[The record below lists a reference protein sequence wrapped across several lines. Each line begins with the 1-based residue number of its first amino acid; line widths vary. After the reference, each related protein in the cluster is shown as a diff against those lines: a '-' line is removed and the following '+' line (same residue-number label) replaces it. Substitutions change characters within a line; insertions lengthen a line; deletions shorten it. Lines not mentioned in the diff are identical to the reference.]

1 MAAKKAG
8 QHREEK
14 QKSMAPY
21 SWLIALVLI
30 ALYGLYLLVSG
41 GIGGGSSSA
50 PTDGEELRVL
60 FIDVG
65 QADAALVTCGGES
78 LLIDGGN
85 VADSS
90 TVYTI
95 LEKNGVTHLD
105 YIVCTHAHEDHVGGL
120 SGALEAC
127 TAGTVYCPVTDYD
140 SKAFRNFSDR
150 VAEQNCELTV
160 PKAGETFALGAAEVE
175 ILACDPEAEDT
186 NNTSIVLRV
195 SYGETSFLFMAD
207 AETPVERELLDAGT
221 DLSATVLKVGHHGS
235 GTSTSYRFLNEV
247 MPAYAMISVGKD
259 NSYGHPDEAVLSR
272 LEDAGARILRTDE
285 LGDILFVSDGK
296 TVTLPEID
304 DG

>member
-1 MAAKKAG
+1 MAANKTG
-8 QHREEK
+8 QRRGEK
-14 QKSMAPY
+14 PKSMAPY

-30 ALYGLYLLVSG
+30 ALYGLYLLLSG
-41 GIGGGSSSA
+41 GSKAEPLQTG
-50 PTDGEELRVL
+50 GEELRVL

-65 QADAALVTCGGES
+65 QADSALLTCGDES

-85 VADSS
+85 VDDSS
-90 TVYTI
+90 TVYTV
-95 LEKNGVTHLD
+95 LKKNGVTHLD
-105 YIVCTHAHEDHVGGL
+105 YVVCTHAHEDHAGGL

-160 PKAGETFALGAAEVE
+160 PKAGETFALGGAEVE
-175 ILACDPEAEDT
+175 FLACDPEAEDT

-195 SYGETSFLFMAD
+195 SYGATSFLFMAD
-207 AETPVERELLDAGT
+207 AETPVEQALLDAGT

-235 GTSTSYRFLNEV
+235 STSTSYRFLNEV
-247 MPAYAMISVGKD
+247 MPRYAVISVGKD
-259 NSYGHPDEAVLSR
+259 NSYGHPHEKILSR
-272 LEDAGARILRTDE
+272 LEDADARILRTDE

-296 TVTLPEID
+296 TVSLPQID
-304 DG
+304 GT

>member
-1 MAAKKAG
+1 MAANKTG
-8 QHREEK
+8 QRRGEK
-14 QKSMAPY
+14 PKSMAPY

-30 ALYGLYLLVSG
+30 ALYGLYLLLSG
-41 GIGGGSSSA
+41 GSKAEPLQTG
-50 PTDGEELRVL
+50 GEELRVL

-65 QADAALVTCGGES
+65 QADSALLTCGGES

-85 VADSS
+85 VDDSS
-90 TVYTI
+90 TVYTV
-95 LEKNGVTHLD
+95 LKKNGVTHLD
-105 YIVCTHAHEDHVGGL
+105 YVVCTHAHEDHAGGL

-160 PKAGETFALGAAEVE
+160 PKAGETFALGGAEVE
-175 ILACDPEAEDT
+175 FLACDPEAEDT

-195 SYGETSFLFMAD
+195 SYGATSFLFMAD
-207 AETPVERELLDAGT
+207 AETPVEQALLDAGT

-235 GTSTSYRFLNEV
+235 STSTSYRFLNEV
-247 MPAYAMISVGKD
+247 MPRYAVISVGKD
-259 NSYGHPDEAVLSR
+259 NSYGHPHEKILSR
-272 LEDAGARILRTDE
+272 LEDADARILRTDE

-296 TVTLPEID
+296 TVSLPQID
-304 DG
+304 GT

>member
-1 MAAKKAG
+1 MAAKKTG
-8 QHREEK
+8 QRRGEK
-14 QKSMAPY
+14 PKSMAPY

-30 ALYGLYLLVSG
+30 ALYGLYLLLSG
-41 GIGGGSSSA
+41 GSEAEPLQTG
-50 PTDGEELRVL
+50 GEELRAL

-65 QADAALVTCGGES
+65 QADSALLTCGDES

-85 VADSS
+85 VDDSS
-90 TVYTI
+90 TVYTV
-95 LEKNGVTHLD
+95 LKKNGMTHLD
-105 YIVCTHAHEDHVGGL
+105 YVVCTHAHEDHAGGL

-160 PKAGETFALGAAEVE
+160 PKAGETFALGGAEVE
-175 ILACDPEAEDT
+175 FLACDPEAEDT

-195 SYGETSFLFMAD
+195 SYGATSFLFMAD
-207 AETPVERELLDAGT
+207 AETPVEQALLDAGT

-235 GTSTSYRFLNEV
+235 STSTSYRFLNEV
-247 MPAYAMISVGKD
+247 MPRYAVISVGKD
-259 NSYGHPDEAVLSR
+259 NSYGHPHEKILSR
-272 LEDAGARILRTDE
+272 LEDADARILRTDE

-296 TVTLPEID
+296 TVSLPQID
-304 DG
+304 GT

>member
-1 MAAKKAG
+1 MAANKTG
-8 QHREEK
+8 QRRGEK
-14 QKSMAPY
+14 PKSMAPY

-30 ALYGLYLLVSG
+30 ALYGLYLLLSG
-41 GIGGGSSSA
+41 GSEAEPLQTG
-50 PTDGEELRVL
+50 GEELRVL

-65 QADAALVTCGGES
+65 QADSALLTCCDES

-85 VADSS
+85 VDDSS
-90 TVYTI
+90 TVYTV
-95 LEKNGVTHLD
+95 LKKNGVTHLD
-105 YIVCTHAHEDHVGGL
+105 YVVCTHAHEDHVGGL

-160 PKAGETFALGAAEVE
+160 PKAGETFALGGAEVE
-175 ILACDPEAEDT
+175 FLACDPEAEDT

-195 SYGETSFLFMAD
+195 SYGATSFLFMAD
-207 AETPVERELLDAGT
+207 AETPVEQALLDAGT

-235 GTSTSYRFLNEV
+235 STSTSYRFLNEV
-247 MPAYAMISVGKD
+247 MPRYAVISVGKD
-259 NSYGHPDEAVLSR
+259 NSYGHPHEKILSR
-272 LEDAGARILRTDE
+272 LEDADARILRTDE

-296 TVTLPEID
+296 TVSLPQID
-304 DG
+304 GT

>member
-1 MAAKKAG
+1 MAAKKTG
-8 QHREEK
+8 QRRGEK
-14 QKSMAPY
+14 PKSMAPY

-30 ALYGLYLLVSG
+30 ALYGLYLLLSG
-41 GIGGGSSSA
+41 GSKAEPLQTG
-50 PTDGEELRVL
+50 GEELRVL

-65 QADAALVTCGGES
+65 QADSALLTCGDES

-85 VADSS
+85 VDDSS
-90 TVYTI
+90 TVYTV
-95 LEKNGVTHLD
+95 LKKNGMTHLD
-105 YIVCTHAHEDHVGGL
+105 YVVCTHAHEDHAGGL

-160 PKAGETFALGAAEVE
+160 PKAGETFALGGAEVE
-175 ILACDPEAEDT
+175 FLACDPEAEDT

-195 SYGETSFLFMAD
+195 SYGATSFLFMAD
-207 AETPVERELLDAGT
+207 AETPVEQALLDAGT

-235 GTSTSYRFLNEV
+235 STSTSYRFLNEV
-247 MPAYAMISVGKD
+247 MPRYAVISVGKD
-259 NSYGHPDEAVLSR
+259 NSYGHPHEKILSR
-272 LEDAGARILRTDE
+272 LEDADARILRTDE

-296 TVTLPEID
+296 TVSLPQID
-304 DG
+304 GT

>member
-1 MAAKKAG
+1 MAAKKTG
-8 QHREEK
+8 QRRGEK
-14 QKSMAPY
+14 PKSMAPY

-30 ALYGLYLLVSG
+30 ALYGLYLLLSG
-41 GIGGGSSSA
+41 GSKAEPLQTG
-50 PTDGEELRVL
+50 GEELRVL

-65 QADAALVTCGGES
+65 QADSALLTCGDES

-85 VADSS
+85 VDDSS
-90 TVYTI
+90 TVYTV
-95 LEKNGVTHLD
+95 LKKNGVTHLD
-105 YIVCTHAHEDHVGGL
+105 YVVCTHAHEDHAGGL

-175 ILACDPEAEDT
+175 FLACDPEAEDT

-195 SYGETSFLFMAD
+195 SYGATSFLFMAD
-207 AETPVERELLDAGT
+207 AETPVEQALLDAGT

-235 GTSTSYRFLNEV
+235 STSTSYRFLNEV
-247 MPAYAMISVGKD
+247 MPRYAVISVGKD
-259 NSYGHPDEAVLSR
+259 NSYGHPHEKILSR
-272 LEDAGARILRTDE
+272 LEDADARILRTDE

-296 TVTLPEID
+296 TVSLPQID
-304 DG
+304 GT

>member
-14 QKSMAPY
+14 QKAMAPY

-65 QADAALVTCGGES
+65 QADAALVTCGRES

>member
-1 MAAKKAG
+1 MAAKKTG
-8 QHREEK
+8 QRRGEK
-14 QKSMAPY
+14 PKSMAPY

-30 ALYGLYLLVSG
+30 ALYGLYLLLSG
-41 GIGGGSSSA
+41 GSEAEPLQTG
-50 PTDGEELRVL
+50 GEELRVL

-65 QADAALVTCGGES
+65 QADSALLTCGGES

-90 TVYTI
+90 TVYTV
-95 LEKNGVTHLD
+95 LKKNGVTHLN
-105 YIVCTHAHEDHVGGL
+105 YVVCTHAHEDHAGGL

-160 PKAGETFALGAAEVE
+160 PKAGETFALGGAEVE
-175 ILACDPEAEDT
+175 FLACDPEAEDT

-195 SYGETSFLFMAD
+195 SYGATSFLFMAD
-207 AETPVERELLDAGT
+207 AETPVEQALLDAGT

-235 GTSTSYRFLNEV
+235 STSTSYRFLNEV
-247 MPAYAMISVGKD
+247 MPRYAVISVGKD
-259 NSYGHPDEAVLSR
+259 NSYGHPHEKILSR
-272 LEDAGARILRTDE
+272 LEDADARILRTDE

-296 TVTLPEID
+296 TVSLPQID
-304 DG
+304 GT

>member
-1 MAAKKAG
+1 MAANKTG
-8 QHREEK
+8 QRREEK
-14 QKSMAPY
+14 PKSMAPY

-30 ALYGLYLLVSG
+30 ALYGLYLLLSG
-41 GIGGGSSSA
+41 GSKAEPLQTG
-50 PTDGEELRVL
+50 GEELRVL

-65 QADAALVTCGGES
+65 QADSALLTCGGES

-85 VADSS
+85 VDDSS
-90 TVYTI
+90 TVYTV
-95 LEKNGVTHLD
+95 LKKNGVTHLD
-105 YIVCTHAHEDHVGGL
+105 YVVCTHAHEDHVGGL

-160 PKAGETFALGAAEVE
+160 PKAGETFALGGAEVE
-175 ILACDPEAEDT
+175 FLACDPEAEDT

-195 SYGETSFLFMAD
+195 SYGATSFLFMAD
-207 AETPVERELLDAGT
+207 AETPVEQALLDAGT

-235 GTSTSYRFLNEV
+235 STSTSYRFLNEV
-247 MPAYAMISVGKD
+247 MPRYAVISVGKD
-259 NSYGHPDEAVLSR
+259 NSYGHPHEKILSR
-272 LEDAGARILRTDE
+272 LEDADARILRTDE

-296 TVTLPEID
+296 TVSLPQID
-304 DG
+304 GT

>member
-1 MAAKKAG
+1 MAAKKTG
-8 QHREEK
+8 QRRGEK
-14 QKSMAPY
+14 PKSMAPY

-30 ALYGLYLLVSG
+30 ALYGLYLLLSG
-41 GIGGGSSSA
+41 GSKAEPLQTG
-50 PTDGEELRVL
+50 GEELRVL

-65 QADAALVTCGGES
+65 QADSALLTCGGES

-85 VADSS
+85 VDDSS
-90 TVYTI
+90 TVYTV
-95 LEKNGVTHLD
+95 LKKNGVTHLD
-105 YIVCTHAHEDHVGGL
+105 YVVCTHAHEDHVGGL

-160 PKAGETFALGAAEVE
+160 PKAGETFALGGAEVE
-175 ILACDPEAEDT
+175 FLACDPEAEDT

-195 SYGETSFLFMAD
+195 SYGATSFLFMAD
-207 AETPVERELLDAGT
+207 AETPVEQALLDAGT

-235 GTSTSYRFLNEV
+235 STSTSYRFLNEV
-247 MPAYAMISVGKD
+247 MPRYAVISVGKD
-259 NSYGHPDEAVLSR
+259 NSYGHPHEKILSR
-272 LEDAGARILRTDE
+272 LEDADARILRTDE

-296 TVTLPEID
+296 TVSLPQID
-304 DG
+304 GT

>member
-1 MAAKKAG
+1 MAAKKTG
-8 QHREEK
+8 QRRGEK
-14 QKSMAPY
+14 PKSMAPY

-30 ALYGLYLLVSG
+30 ALYGLYLLLSG
-41 GIGGGSSSA
+41 GSEAEPLQTG
-50 PTDGEELRVL
+50 GEELRVL

-65 QADAALVTCGGES
+65 QADSALLTCGDES

-90 TVYTI
+90 TVYTV
-95 LEKNGVTHLD
+95 LKKNGVTHLD
-105 YIVCTHAHEDHVGGL
+105 YVVCTHAHEDHAGGL

-160 PKAGETFALGAAEVE
+160 PKAGETFALGGAEVE
-175 ILACDPEAEDT
+175 FLACDPEAEDT

-195 SYGETSFLFMAD
+195 SYGATSFLFMAD
-207 AETPVERELLDAGT
+207 AETPVEQALLDAGT

-235 GTSTSYRFLNEV
+235 STSTSYRFLNEV
-247 MPAYAMISVGKD
+247 MPRYAVISVGKD
-259 NSYGHPDEAVLSR
+259 NSYGHPHEKILSR
-272 LEDAGARILRTDE
+272 LEDADARILRTDE

-296 TVTLPEID
+296 TVSLPQID
-304 DG
+304 GT

>member
-1 MAAKKAG
+1 MAANKTG
-8 QHREEK
+8 QRRGEK
-14 QKSMAPY
+14 PKSMAPY

-30 ALYGLYLLVSG
+30 ALYGLYLLLSG
-41 GIGGGSSSA
+41 GSKAEPLQTG
-50 PTDGEELRVL
+50 GEELRVL

-65 QADAALVTCGGES
+65 QADSALLTCGDES

-85 VADSS
+85 VDDSS
-90 TVYTI
+90 TVYTV
-95 LEKNGVTHLD
+95 LKKNGVTHLD
-105 YIVCTHAHEDHVGGL
+105 YVVCTHAHEDHAGGL

-160 PKAGETFALGAAEVE
+160 PKAGETFALGGAEVE
-175 ILACDPEAEDT
+175 FLACDPEAEDT

-195 SYGETSFLFMAD
+195 SYGATSFLFMAD
-207 AETPVERELLDAGT
+207 AETPVEQALLDAGT

-235 GTSTSYRFLNEV
+235 STSTSYRFLNEV
-247 MPAYAMISVGKD
+247 MPCYAVISVGKD
-259 NSYGHPDEAVLSR
+259 NSYGHPHEKILSR
-272 LEDAGARILRTDE
+272 LEDADARILRTDE

-296 TVTLPEID
+296 TVSLPQID
-304 DG
+304 GT

>member
-1 MAAKKAG
+1 MAANKTG
-8 QHREEK
+8 QRRGEK
-14 QKSMAPY
+14 PKSMAPY

-30 ALYGLYLLVSG
+30 ALYGLYLLLSG
-41 GIGGGSSSA
+41 GSEAEPLQTG
-50 PTDGEELRVL
+50 GEELRVL

-65 QADAALVTCGGES
+65 QADSALLTCGDES

-90 TVYTI
+90 TVYTV
-95 LEKNGVTHLD
+95 LKKNGVTHLD
-105 YIVCTHAHEDHVGGL
+105 YVVCTHAHEDHVGGL

-160 PKAGETFALGAAEVE
+160 PKAGETFALGGAEVE
-175 ILACDPEAEDT
+175 FLACDPEAEDT

-195 SYGETSFLFMAD
+195 SYGATSFLFMAD
-207 AETPVERELLDAGT
+207 AETPVEQALLDAGT

-235 GTSTSYRFLNEV
+235 STSTSYRFLNEV
-247 MPAYAMISVGKD
+247 MPRYAVISVGKD
-259 NSYGHPDEAVLSR
+259 NSYGHPHEKILSR
-272 LEDAGARILRTDE
+272 LEDADARILRTDE

-296 TVTLPEID
+296 TVSLPQID
-304 DG
+304 GT

>member
-1 MAAKKAG
+1 MASKKTG
-8 QHREEK
+8 QRRGEK

-30 ALYGLYLLVSG
+30 ALYGLYLLLSG
-41 GIGGGSSSA
+41 GFGGEAASA
-50 PTDGEELRVL
+50 PSDGGELRVL

-85 VADSS
+85 VDDSS
-90 TVYTI
+90 TVYTV
-95 LEKNGVTHLD
+95 LKKNGVTHLD
-105 YIVCTHAHEDHVGGL
+105 YVVCTHAHEDHVGGL

-140 SKAFRNFSDR
+140 SKAFRNFSGR
-150 VAEQNCELTV
+150 VAEQNCDLTV
-160 PKAGETFALGAAEVE
+160 PRAGETFALGGAEVE
-175 ILACDPEAEDT
+175 FLACDPETEDT

-195 SYGETSFLFMAD
+195 SYGATSFLFMAD
-207 AETPVERELLDAGT
+207 AETPVEQALLDTGT

-235 GTSTSYRFLNEV
+235 STSTSYRFLNEV
-247 MPAYAMISVGKD
+247 MPRYAVISVGKD
-259 NSYGHPDEAVLSR
+259 NSYGHPHEKVLSR
-272 LEDAGARILRTDE
+272 LEDADARILRTDE

-296 TVTLPEID
+296 TVSLPQID
-304 DG
+304 GT

>member
-1 MAAKKAG
+1 MAARKNG
-8 QHREEK
+8 QRREKK

-41 GIGGGSSSA
+41 GIGGDSA
-50 PTDGEELRVL
+50 SALSDGEELRVL

-65 QADAALVTCGGES
+65 QADAALVTCGGQS

-90 TVYTI
+90 TVYTV
-95 LEKNGVTHLD
+95 LEKNGVTHLN

-247 MPAYAMISVGKD
+247 MPAYAVISVGKD

-296 TVTLPEID
+296 MVTLPQID
-304 DG
+304 GT

>member
-1 MAAKKAG
+1 MAAKNTG
-8 QHREEK
+8 QRRGEK
-14 QKSMAPY
+14 PKSMAPY

-30 ALYGLYLLVSG
+30 ALYGLYLLL
-41 GIGGGSSSA
+41 GGGKAASLPS
-50 PTDGEELRVL
+50 DGGELRVL

-90 TVYTI
+90 TVYTV

-150 VAEQNCELTV
+150 VAEQKCDMTV
-160 PKAGETFALGAAEVE
+160 PGAGETFALGGAEVE

-195 SYGETSFLFMAD
+195 SYGATSFLFMAD

-221 DLSATVLKVGHHGS
+221 DLSAMVLKVGHHGS
-235 GTSTSYRFLNEV
+235 ATSTSYRFLNEV
-247 MPAYAMISVGKD
+247 MPAYAVISVGRD
-259 NSYGHPDEAVLSR
+259 NSYGHPDEVVLSR

-285 LGDILFVSDGK
+285 LGDILLVSDGE
-296 TVTLPEID
+296 TVTLPQID
-304 DG
+304 GT

>member
-195 SYGETSFLFMAD
+195 SYGETSFLFRAD

>member
-1 MAAKKAG
+1 MAANKTG
-8 QHREEK
+8 QRREEK
-14 QKSMAPY
+14 PKSMAPY

-30 ALYGLYLLVSG
+30 ALYGLYLLLSG
-41 GIGGGSSSA
+41 GSKAEPLQTG
-50 PTDGEELRVL
+50 GEELRVL

-65 QADAALVTCGGES
+65 QADSALLTCGDES

-85 VADSS
+85 VDDSS
-90 TVYTI
+90 TVYTV
-95 LEKNGVTHLD
+95 LKKNGVTHLD
-105 YIVCTHAHEDHVGGL
+105 YVVCTHAHEDHAGGL

-160 PKAGETFALGAAEVE
+160 PKAGETFALGGAEVE

-195 SYGETSFLFMAD
+195 SYGATSFLFMAD
-207 AETPVERELLDAGT
+207 AETPVEQALLDAGT

-235 GTSTSYRFLNEV
+235 STSTSYRFLNEV
-247 MPAYAMISVGKD
+247 MPRYAVISVGKD
-259 NSYGHPDEAVLSR
+259 NSYGHPHEKILSR
-272 LEDAGARILRTDE
+272 LEDADARILRTDE

-296 TVTLPEID
+296 TVSLPQID
-304 DG
+304 GT

>member
-1 MAAKKAG
+1 MAANKTG
-8 QHREEK
+8 QRRGEK
-14 QKSMAPY
+14 PKSMAPY

-30 ALYGLYLLVSG
+30 ALYGLYLLLSG
-41 GIGGGSSSA
+41 GSKAEPLQTG
-50 PTDGEELRVL
+50 GEELRVL

-65 QADAALVTCGGES
+65 QADSALLTCGGES

-85 VADSS
+85 VDDSS
-90 TVYTI
+90 TVYTV
-95 LEKNGVTHLD
+95 LKKNGVTHLD
-105 YIVCTHAHEDHVGGL
+105 YVVCTHAHEDHVGGL

-160 PKAGETFALGAAEVE
+160 PKAGETFALGGAEVE
-175 ILACDPEAEDT
+175 FLACDPEAEDT

-195 SYGETSFLFMAD
+195 SYGATSFLFMAD
-207 AETPVERELLDAGT
+207 AETPVEQALLDAGT

-235 GTSTSYRFLNEV
+235 STSTSYRFLNEV
-247 MPAYAMISVGKD
+247 MPRYAVISVGKD
-259 NSYGHPDEAVLSR
+259 NSYGHPHEKILSR
-272 LEDAGARILRTDE
+272 LEDADARILRTDE

-296 TVTLPEID
+296 TVSLPQID
-304 DG
+304 GT

>member
-1 MAAKKAG
+1 MAARKNG
-8 QHREEK
+8 QRREKK

-65 QADAALVTCGGES
+65 QADAALVTCGGQS

-90 TVYTI
+90 TVYTV
-95 LEKNGVTHLD
+95 LEKNGVTHLN

-247 MPAYAMISVGKD
+247 MPAYAVISVGKD

-296 TVTLPEID
+296 MVTLPQID
-304 DG
+304 GT

>member
-1 MAAKKAG
+1 MAARKNG
-8 QHREEK
+8 QRREKK

-41 GIGGGSSSA
+41 GIGGDSA
-50 PTDGEELRVL
+50 STPSDGEELRVL

-65 QADAALVTCGGES
+65 QADAALVTCRGQS

-90 TVYTI
+90 TVYTV
-95 LEKNGVTHLD
+95 LEKNGVTHLN

-160 PKAGETFALGAAEVE
+160 PRAGETFALGGAEVE

-247 MPAYAMISVGKD
+247 MPAYAVISVGKD

-296 TVTLPEID
+296 MVTLPQID
-304 DG
+304 GT

>member
-186 NNTSIVLRV
+186 NNTSIVLRLA
-195 SYGETSFLFMAD
+195 YGETSFLFMAD

-247 MPAYAMISVGKD
+247 MPAYAVISVGKD

-285 LGDILFVSDGK
+285 LGDILFVSDGR
-296 TVTLPEID
+296 TVTLPQID
-304 DG
+304 GT

>member
-1 MAAKKAG
+1 MAAKKTG

-65 QADAALVTCGGES
+65 QADAALVTCGGKS

-90 TVYTI
+90 TVYTV
-95 LEKNGVTHLD
+95 LKNNGVTHLD

-150 VAEQNCELTV
+150 VAEQNCDLTV
-160 PKAGETFALGAAEVE
+160 PKAGETFALGGAEVE
-175 ILACDPEAEDT
+175 ILACNPEAEDT
-186 NNTSIVLRV
+186 NNTSIVLRLA
-195 SYGETSFLFMAD
+195 YGETSFLFMAD

-247 MPAYAMISVGKD
+247 MPAYAVISVGKD
-259 NSYGHPDEAVLSR
+259 NSYGHPDETVLSR

-285 LGDILFVSDGK
+285 LGDILFVSDGR
-296 TVTLPEID
+296 TVTLPQID
-304 DG
+304 GT

>member
-1 MAAKKAG
+1 MAANKTG
-8 QHREEK
+8 QRRGEK
-14 QKSMAPY
+14 PKSMAPY

-30 ALYGLYLLVSG
+30 ALYGLYLLLSG
-41 GIGGGSSSA
+41 GSKAEPLQTG
-50 PTDGEELRVL
+50 GEELRVL

-65 QADAALVTCGGES
+65 QADSALLTCGDES

-85 VADSS
+85 VDDSS
-90 TVYTI
+90 TVYTV
-95 LEKNGVTHLD
+95 LKKNGVTHLD
-105 YIVCTHAHEDHVGGL
+105 YVVCTHAHEDHVGGL

-160 PKAGETFALGAAEVE
+160 PKAGETFALGGAEVE
-175 ILACDPEAEDT
+175 ILACNPEAEDT
-186 NNTSIVLRV
+186 NNTSIVLRLA
-195 SYGETSFLFMAD
+195 YGETSFLFMAD

-247 MPAYAMISVGKD
+247 MPAYAVISVGKD
-259 NSYGHPDEAVLSR
+259 NSYGHPHEKILSR
-272 LEDAGARILRTDE
+272 LEDADARILRTDE

-296 TVTLPEID
+296 TVSLPQID
-304 DG
+304 GT

>member
-1 MAAKKAG
+1 MAANKTG
-8 QHREEK
+8 QRRGEK
-14 QKSMAPY
+14 PKSMAPY

-30 ALYGLYLLVSG
+30 ALYGLYLLLSG
-41 GIGGGSSSA
+41 GSKAEPLQTG
-50 PTDGEELRVL
+50 GEELRVL

-65 QADAALVTCGGES
+65 QADSALLTCGGES

-85 VADSS
+85 VDDSS
-90 TVYTI
+90 TVYTV
-95 LEKNGVTHLD
+95 LKKNGVTHLD
-105 YIVCTHAHEDHVGGL
+105 YVVCTHAHEDHVGGL

-160 PKAGETFALGAAEVE
+160 PKAGETFALGGAEVE
-175 ILACDPEAEDT
+175 FLACDPEAEDT

-195 SYGETSFLFMAD
+195 SYGATSFLFMAD
-207 AETPVERELLDAGT
+207 AETPVEQALLDAGT

-235 GTSTSYRFLNEV
+235 STSTSYRFLNEV
-247 MPAYAMISVGKD
+247 MPRYAVISVGKD
-259 NSYGHPDEAVLSR
+259 NSYGHPHEKILSR
-272 LEDAGARILRTDE
+272 LEDSDARILRTDE

-296 TVTLPEID
+296 TVTLPQID
-304 DG
+304 GT

>member
-1 MAAKKAG
+1 MAAKKTG
-8 QHREEK
+8 QRRGEK
-14 QKSMAPY
+14 PKSMAPY

-30 ALYGLYLLVSG
+30 ALYGLYLLLNG
-41 GIGGGSSSA
+41 GFGGEAASVPS
-50 PTDGEELRVL
+50 DGGELRVL
-60 FIDVG
+60 FVDVG
-65 QADAALVTCGGES
+65 QADAALVTCGRES

-90 TVYTI
+90 TVYTV
-95 LEKNGVTHLD
+95 LKKNSVTHLD

-150 VAEQNCELTV
+150 VAEQNCDLTV
-160 PKAGETFALGAAEVE
+160 PKAGETFALGGAEVE

-195 SYGETSFLFMAD
+195 SYGATSFLFMAD

-235 GTSTSYRFLNEV
+235 STSTSYRFLNEV
-247 MPAYAMISVGKD
+247 MPAYAVISVGKD
-259 NSYGHPDEAVLSR
+259 NSYGHPDETVLSR

-296 TVTLPEID
+296 TVTLPQID
-304 DG
+304 GT

>member
-1 MAAKKAG
+1 MAANKTG
-8 QHREEK
+8 QRREEK
-14 QKSMAPY
+14 PKSMAPY

-30 ALYGLYLLVSG
+30 ALYGLYLLLSG
-41 GIGGGSSSA
+41 GSKAEPLQTG
-50 PTDGEELRVL
+50 GEELRVL

-65 QADAALVTCGGES
+65 QADSALLTCGDES

-85 VADSS
+85 VDDSS
-90 TVYTI
+90 TVYTV
-95 LEKNGVTHLD
+95 LKKNGVTHLD
-105 YIVCTHAHEDHVGGL
+105 YVVCTHAHEDHVGGL

-160 PKAGETFALGAAEVE
+160 PKAGETFALGGAEVE
-175 ILACDPEAEDT
+175 FLACDPEAEDT

-195 SYGETSFLFMAD
+195 SYGATSFLFMAD
-207 AETPVERELLDAGT
+207 AETPVEQALLDAGT

-235 GTSTSYRFLNEV
+235 STSTSYRFLNEV
-247 MPAYAMISVGKD
+247 MPRYAVISVGKD
-259 NSYGHPDEAVLSR
+259 NSYGHPHEKILSR
-272 LEDAGARILRTDE
+272 LEDADARILRTDE

-296 TVTLPEID
+296 TVSLPQID
-304 DG
+304 GT

>member
-1 MAAKKAG
+1 MAANKTG
-8 QHREEK
+8 QRRGEK
-14 QKSMAPY
+14 PKSMAPY

-30 ALYGLYLLVSG
+30 ALYGLYLLLSG
-41 GIGGGSSSA
+41 GSKAEPLQTG
-50 PTDGEELRVL
+50 GEELRVL

-65 QADAALVTCGGES
+65 QADSALLTCGDES

-85 VADSS
+85 VDDSS
-90 TVYTI
+90 TVYTV
-95 LEKNGVTHLD
+95 LKKNGVTHLD
-105 YIVCTHAHEDHVGGL
+105 YVVCTHAHEDHVGGL

-160 PKAGETFALGAAEVE
+160 PKAGETFALGGAEVE
-175 ILACDPEAEDT
+175 FLACDPEAEDT

-195 SYGETSFLFMAD
+195 SYGATSFLFMAD
-207 AETPVERELLDAGT
+207 AETPVEQALLDAGT

-235 GTSTSYRFLNEV
+235 STSTSYRFLNEV
-247 MPAYAMISVGKD
+247 MPRYAVISVGKD
-259 NSYGHPDEAVLSR
+259 NSYGHPHEKILSR
-272 LEDAGARILRTDE
+272 LEDADARILRTDE

-296 TVTLPEID
+296 TVSLPQID
-304 DG
+304 GT